1 MKTIKKLLSDFN
13 LKILNFIFNVLRSYV
28 KPIAAD
34 Q

>member
-1 MKTIKKLLSDFN
+1 MKTIKYYLVIFI
-13 LKILNFIFNVLRSYV
+13 LKILNFIFDVLMSYV